1 MPYGRTLLTNTS
13 PYPTRVSAD
22 GSAEYKTG
30 GIVLDLTTVTAAS
43 GSDITLPDGS
53 VMKAN
58 TQFMRYGQVLCK
70 ITTAPV
76 HVLTQAATGGT
87 FTLTLLRPDT
97 QQLVTTAAIA
107 WNASAATVLAAIQ
120 AVLGANQIASATG
133 GPLNTTAVTLTF
145 NQYVPIPTVNGAL
158 LTGGVLTPSTT
169 TAGTSNGKWGPYDF
183 AATDGR
189 QTVTRGNVVI
199 LDETWLANPAGSSFA
214 GLGATDTIGGVI
226 EGGRLW
232 YDRVLQSGV
241 ATHSL
246 ALGPNLSELEA
257 AMPRVSWVDRKP

>member
-133 GPLNTTAVTLTF
+133 G
-145 NQYVPIPTVNGAL
+145 
-158 LTGGVLTPSTT
+158 
-169 TAGTSNGKWGPYDF
+169 
-183 AATDGR
+183 R